1 MFDLIA
7 IIAIL
12 ASACLVMRAYDVW
25 KDDFHSILSLWGKTN
40 TSFDR
45 MYGAQLSCY
54 NTVHEKYGFPEMA
67 LSFST
72 FLELWNADP
81 SKIAICMLGKDDVL
95 PRGILYDKDSDGE
108 ADVSISMRSLKDV
121 RAFMKWFRALREEE
135 LAESRAKV
143 KAEERDRL
151 ARAEVAHYE
160 ALVSATETMQKD
172 LKAKYDSQHKALM
185 EKTKENHKW
194 REQAE
199 KRQQQMQAVAGG
211 QSAFQVQE
219 IST

>member
-7 IIAIL
+7 MIAIL
-12 ASACLVMRAYDVW
+12 AGACLVMRAYDTWDDYFRSFLALRW
-25 KDDFHSILSLWGKTN
+25 KKNANWDW
-40 TSFDR
+40 

-54 NTVHEKYGFPEMA
+54 NPPNMA

-72 FLELWNADP
+72 FLELLHADP
-81 SKIAICMLGKDDVL
+81 SKIAICMHGGDDTL
-95 PRGILYDKDSDGE
+95 PRSVLYDKDSDGK
-108 ADVSISMRSLKDV
+108 ADISITMRSSKDAI
-121 RAFMKWFRALREEE
+121 AFMKWFHALREEE
-135 LAESRAKV
+135 LTESREKV
-143 KAEERDRL
+143 EAEERDRL

-185 EKTKENHKW
+185 DKTKENHKW

-211 QSAFQVQE
+211 QSAFQVQD